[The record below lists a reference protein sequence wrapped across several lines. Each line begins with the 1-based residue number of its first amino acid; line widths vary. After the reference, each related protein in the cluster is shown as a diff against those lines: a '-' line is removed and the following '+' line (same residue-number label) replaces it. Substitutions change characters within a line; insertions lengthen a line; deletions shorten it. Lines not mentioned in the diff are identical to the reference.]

1 MPEHSSSSVERS
13 AALFVASLMS
23 FPVVALCVRMQ
34 YKMCVST
41 VGYARAGAAVTARGS
56 SRAASAG
63 GGADRPVRWRSD
75 V

>member
-13 AALFVASLMS
+13 AALFVASRMS

-34 YKMCVST
+34 YNMCVST

-63 GGADRPVRWRSD
+63 GGADRPVRWR
-75 V
+75 